1 MNTRESGAITPGND
15 VAGGGARPGEG
26 VADFI
31 PRLEAAAAAVRDADQ
46 AAKLRHRQRNLLVI
60 EAVDAGVSQRA
71 VARAL
76 GIAQTRI
83 IRILGTDPDVD
94 D

>member
-1 MNTRESGAITPGND
+1 MNTSQAGTTQD
-15 VAGGGARPGEG
+15 VTDAHRAGEG

-31 PRLEAAAAAVRDADQ
+31 PRLEAAAAAVRDADA
-46 AAKLRHRQRNLLVI
+46 AAKLRHRQRNLLAV

-76 GIAQTRI
+76 GIAQSRV
-83 IRILGTDPDVD
+83 IRLLGTDVD
-94 D
+94 DE

>member
-1 MNTRESGAITPGND
+1 MNTRNTTATAPHEDAPR
-15 VAGGGARPGEG
+15 AGEG

-31 PRLEAAAAAVRDADQ
+31 PRLQAAAAAVADA
-46 AAKLRHRQRNLLVI
+46 KESLRLHSRARNLLAI
-60 EAVDAGVSQRA
+60 DAVDAGVSQRA

-76 GIAQTRI
+76 GVSQSRVIVL
-83 IRILGTDPDVD
+83 LGTDPDD

>member
-1 MNTRESGAITPGND
+1 VNTSESSANTPGNEA
-15 VAGGGARPGEG
+15 VRPGEG

-31 PRLEAAAAAVRDADQ
+31 PRLQAAAEAVRDADQ
-46 AAKLRHRQRNLLVI
+46 ARRLRHRQRNLLVV

-76 GIAQTRI
+76 GIAQSRVITL
-83 IRILGTDPDVD
+83 LGTDHALD
-94 D
+94 DA